1 MEIVNIEKK
10 TFELL
15 LSQFDKLASITEM
28 LYSKERDK
36 SLEEWLDNQD
46 VCTILNISKRTLQSY
61 RDGGLLS
68 YSQIGHKIYYRPS
81 DVEKLIVKLKNK
93 K

>member
-10 TFELL
+10 RFELL
-15 LSQFDKLASITEM
+15 LSHFDKLSSLAEM

-36 SLEEWLDNQD
+36 NLEEWLDNQD
-46 VCTILNISKRTLQSY
+46 VCTILNISKRTLQNY

-81 DVEKLIVKLKNK
+81 DVENLIAKLKNK
-93 K
+93 R